1 VGSLTWLTYALWD
14 TFVKMTLLLES
25 FDSFN
30 VLANYFL
37 DWALQL
43 MYVHDQLMIVI
54 SSSSMVATL
63 GMGAG
68 PSKLW

>member
-1 VGSLTWLTYALWD
+1 
-14 TFVKMTLLLES
+14 MP
-25 FDSFN
+25 N
-30 VLANYFL
+30 IL

-43 MYVHDQLMIVI
+43 MYVSDQLMIVI

-68 PSKLW
+68 PLKLW

>member
-1 VGSLTWLTYALWD
+1 MVELCSMGCA
-14 TFVKMTLLLES
+14 VKMTLLLES
-25 FDSFN
+25 FDSPMCMPM
-30 VLANYFL
+30 YFL

-43 MYVHDQLMIVI
+43 MYVHNQFLIVI
-54 SSSSMVATL
+54 SSSGMLAML